1 MRRRAWVSDADVTS
15 HLARAAKDACMK
27 MSWSAAVLSAC
38 VLGLAA
44 GVARAEEAWKT
55 VAEKPYVVKVRA
67 RPGSEAKDVWA
78 EGELAAS
85 AADVQAVLRDVD
97 AYRRWMPYV
106 KESRILKD
114 LPDEGQLTYTKLDL
128 PVVSSRDYICNVV
141 LESRLAE
148 DGSGVFAQRWQATPD
163 AIPQRRGTVRIR
175 LNEGS
180 WRVEP
185 RGEEKSHAVY
195 RFTVDPAG
203 SIPGFLARMGQKDAV
218 EDTFR
223 AVEKRARELAAS
235 RARAE

>member
-1 MRRRAWVSDADVTS
+1 
-15 HLARAAKDACMK
+15 MK
-27 MSWSAAVLSAC
+27 MLWSGAALAAC
-38 VLGLAA
+38 ALGLAA
-44 GVARAEEAWKT
+44 GSASAEAAWKT
-55 VAEKPYVVKVRA
+55 VAEKPYVVKVRP

-97 AYRRWMPYV
+97 AYRHWMPYV
-106 KESRILKD
+106 KEARIIKD
-114 LPDEGQLTYTKLDL
+114 LPDEGQLTYTRLDL
-128 PVVSSRDYICNVV
+128 PVVSARDYICSVV
-141 LESRLAE
+141 LESKLAE
-148 DGSGVFAQRWQATPD
+148 DGSGVFAQRWRAEPD

-185 RGEEKSHAVY
+185 RGEGKSHAVY
-195 RFTVDPAG
+195 RFSVDPAG

-223 AVEKRARELAAS
+223 AVEKRARARAES

>member
-1 MRRRAWVSDADVTS
+1 
-15 HLARAAKDACMK
+15 MK
-27 MSWSAAVLSAC
+27 MSWSGAVLSAC

-44 GVARAEEAWKT
+44 GAARAEEAWKT

-97 AYRRWMPYV
+97 AYRHWMPYV

-185 RGEEKSHAVY
+185 RGEGKYHAVY

-223 AVEKRARELAAS
+223 AVEKRARVHAAS